1 MCFCSWFFLKFDGHT
16 STTRPCNKTMTRI
29 VVVFGATGTQGMSG
43 LFIHFSKIKI
53 PSLSGSSVVDA
64 LLADKTFTPR
74 AVTRNASSEAAKKLA
89 SRGVQ
94 VVTADLWDK
103 VSITDALA
111 GCEGV
116 FGVRI

>member
-1 MCFCSWFFLKFDGHT
+1 
-16 STTRPCNKTMTRI
+16 MTRI

-53 PSLSGSSVVDA
+53 PSLVDA